1 MHVHAVHSSLDF
13 SKTRIG
19 AHIAVHCI
27 LSVPLSP
34 AAWGELVTPAAPV
47 LHGGNVLQ
55 FVRLC
60 RPAQAYMSRLL
71 SSGKHSSS
79 LHRQ

>member
-47 LHGGNVLQ
+47 LHGGNALQ

-60 RPAQAYMSRLL
+60 RPGPGLQEPAAILW
-71 SSGKHSSS
+71 KHSSS